1 MGAPQSHDAFSQWGA
16 VIIARI
22 KRSQSTNQATTKGH
36 RMTLNLTP
44 SQKALLASYGRS
56 LLASAVATY
65 TATQSPTATLNAVW
79 AAAIPTA
86 MRYFNPADKAFG
98 RAS

>member
-1 MGAPQSHDAFSQWGA
+1 VGAPQPNDALSVRGA
-16 VIIARI
+16 LIIARI
-22 KRSQSTNQATTKGH
+22 KRFETTLKTTTKGN
-36 RMTLNLTP
+36 RMNLTTEH
-44 SQKALLASYGRS
+44 KALIASYGRS

>member
-1 MGAPQSHDAFSQWGA
+1 MGLVIAHDALPVGGA
-16 VIIARI
+16 LIVARFEWVEA
-22 KRSQSTNQATTKGH
+22 KSKTTTKGH
-36 RMTLNLTP
+36 RMTINLTP
-44 SQKALLASYGRS
+44 SQKALIASYGRS

-79 AAAIPTA
+79 AATIPTA

-98 RAS
+98 KHD

>member
-1 MGAPQSHDAFSQWGA
+1 VGAPQSNDALFVRGA
-16 VIIARI
+16 LIVARI
-22 KRSQSTNQATTKGH
+22 KRPQKPNETTTTKGN
-36 RMTLNLTP
+36 RMNLTTEH
-44 SQKALLASYGRS
+44 KALIASYGRS

-86 MRYFNPADKAFG
+86 MRYFNPTDKAFG

>member
-1 MGAPQSHDAFSQWGA
+1 MGFVIAHDALSLRGA
-16 VIIARI
+16 LIIARI
-22 KRSQSTNQATTKGH
+22 KRFETTFKTTTKGN
-36 RMTLNLTP
+36 RMNLTTEH
-44 SQKALLASYGRS
+44 KALIASYGRS

>member
-1 MGAPQSHDAFSQWGA
+1 MTITLTDA
-16 VIIARI
+16 
-22 KRSQSTNQATTKGH
+22 
-36 RMTLNLTP
+36 
-44 SQKALLASYGRS
+44 QKALIASYGRS

-86 MRYFNPADKAFG
+86 IRYLNKNDEAFG
-98 RAS
+98 RNADKTDA

>member
-1 MGAPQSHDAFSQWGA
+1 MNITFTDA
-16 VIIARI
+16 
-22 KRSQSTNQATTKGH
+22 
-36 RMTLNLTP
+36 
-44 SQKALLASYGRS
+44 QKALIASYGRS

-98 RAS
+98 RAA

>member
-1 MGAPQSHDAFSQWGA
+1 VGAPQPNDALFVRGA
-16 VIIARI
+16 LSVTQFERV
-22 KRSQSTNQATTKGH
+22 KKPNETTTKGN
-36 RMTLNLTP
+36 RMNLTTEH
-44 SQKALLASYGRS
+44 KALIASYGRS

-86 MRYFNPADKAFG
+86 MRYFNPTDKAFG
-98 RAS
+98 KSA

>member
-1 MGAPQSHDAFSQWGA
+1 MNITLTDA
-16 VIIARI
+16 
-22 KRSQSTNQATTKGH
+22 
-36 RMTLNLTP
+36 
-44 SQKALLASYGRS
+44 QKALIASYGRS

-98 RAS
+98 RAA

>member
-1 MGAPQSHDAFSQWGA
+1 MGFAQSNDALPLRCA

-22 KRSQSTNQATTKGH
+22 ERSQSTNQATTKGH
-36 RMTLNLTP
+36 RMTINLTDA
-44 SQKALLASYGRS
+44 QKALLASYGRS

>member
-1 MGAPQSHDAFSQWGA
+1 VGVVIAHDALSLGCA
-16 VIIARI
+16 LIIARF
-22 KRSQSTNQATTKGH
+22 KWFESASQTTTKGN
-36 RMTLNLTP
+36 RMNLTTEH
-44 SQKALLASYGRS
+44 KALIASYGRS

>member
-1 MGAPQSHDAFSQWGA
+1 VGSPQSNDALSLRGA
-16 VIIARI
+16 LIIARL
-22 KRSQSTNQATTKGH
+22 KRSESANQTTTKGH

>member
-1 MGAPQSHDAFSQWGA
+1 
-16 VIIARI
+16 
-22 KRSQSTNQATTKGH
+22 
-36 RMTLNLTP
+36 MTFNLTP
-44 SQKALLASYGRS
+44 SHKALIASYGRS

-86 MRYFNPADKAFG
+86 MRYFNPTDKAFG
-98 RAS
+98 KSA

>member
-1 MGAPQSHDAFSQWGA
+1 MGSPQSDDVVSLRGA
-16 VIIARI
+16 LILTRFERLEGP
-22 KRSQSTNQATTKGH
+22 KQTTTKGH

-98 RAS
+98 LAS

>member
-1 MGAPQSHDAFSQWGA
+1 VGA
-16 VIIARI
+16 IIANDALSLRGALGVAQLEWV
-22 KRSQSTNQATTKGH
+22 KKPDETTTTKGN
-36 RMTLNLTP
+36 RMNLTTEH
-44 SQKALLASYGRS
+44 KALIASYGRS

-98 RAS
+98 KSA

>member
-1 MGAPQSHDAFSQWGA
+1 MGFVIAHDALSLRGA
-16 VIIARI
+16 LIAI
-22 KRSQSTNQATTKGH
+22 SIEWSQSANQTTTKGH

-86 MRYFNPADKAFG
+86 MRYFNPSDKAFG

>member
-1 MGAPQSHDAFSQWGA
+1 MNITLTDA
-16 VIIARI
+16 
-22 KRSQSTNQATTKGH
+22 
-36 RMTLNLTP
+36 
-44 SQKALLASYGRS
+44 QKALLASYGRS

-86 MRYFNPADKAFG
+86 MRYFNPADKVFG
-98 RAS
+98 RAA

>member
-1 MGAPQSHDAFSQWGA
+1 VGA
-16 VIIARI
+16 VIANDALSLRGALIVARI
-22 KRSQSTNQATTKGH
+22 KRPQKPNETTTTKGN
-36 RMTLNLTP
+36 RMNLTTEH
-44 SQKALLASYGRS
+44 KALIASYGRS

-86 MRYFNPADKAFG
+86 MRYFNPTDKAFG
-98 RAS
+98 KSA

>member
-1 MGAPQSHDAFSQWGA
+1 MNITLTDA
-16 VIIARI
+16 
-22 KRSQSTNQATTKGH
+22 
-36 RMTLNLTP
+36 
-44 SQKALLASYGRS
+44 QKALIASYGRS

-86 MRYFNPADKAFG
+86 IRYLNPKDGAFG

>member
-1 MGAPQSHDAFSQWGA
+1 MN
-16 VIIARI
+16 INI
-22 KRSQSTNQATTKGH
+22 
-36 RMTLNLTP
+36 TP
-44 SQKALLASYGRS
+44 SQQLLLASYGRS

-86 MRYFNPADKAFG
+86 IRYFNTSDKAFG
-98 RAS
+98 RG

>member
-1 MGAPQSHDAFSQWGA
+1 MNITLTDA
-16 VIIARI
+16 
-22 KRSQSTNQATTKGH
+22 
-36 RMTLNLTP
+36 
-44 SQKALLASYGRS
+44 QKALLASYGRS

-98 RAS
+98 SAA